1 MTCGGGAT
9 GRSRT
14 HVPESWLLR
23 LAIAGCLAA
32 CLVASPASAAP
43 SWLPPVNV
51 PGVGKGAESPQVA
64 VDSQG
69 NTTAIWRRWSNAK
82 LIVESAARR
91 AGRGWSAPVQ
101 LSVDVGDGYESSQ
114 SPQVAVDPLGNAT
127 AVWEWREGRIFVIQ
141 SATRPAGGSWSA
153 PVTISNRGRFNSRP
167 RVLVDSEGNATVVW
181 LWILG
186 ASSVVQSATRPAG
199 GSWSAPVD
207 VSAVGQA
214 AFFFDVALDP
224 QGGATAVWENESKGT
239 IQSAAR
245 PTGGSWS
252 APVDISA
259 AGAFSHSPQ
268 VAVDSQGNATAVW
281 ERYNPK
287 GTLIQSAS
295 RPVGGSWSAPVSLF
309 KPRRYAQ
316 QPQVAVGPQGDVT
329 AIWERSNGSDLI
341 VQSATRSAG
350 GNWSAPVDISGGE
363 SSAGGDNLRLVVDSK
378 GNVTAVWRAYDSN
391 HQKFVIQAATRPP
404 GGVWSPPADI
414 SNRTESVNEPQIA
427 VDPQG
432 HATVVWVGSG
442 GTQSATS
449 VRGRA
454 YAARVVRVRGDRAS
468 IALRCEHGGRCGGVI
483 RLKVGGRSIAA
494 RRFGSVQ
501 DDLGQALSPGPQ
513 AASRIAASPAVG
525 KIGRTR
531 DQEPHR
537 APEVTNGA
545 GAAALFATCLESGG
559 IRLPGRRQRSRQ
571 AVV

>member
-9 GRSRT
+9 GRSGT

-69 NTTAIWRRWSNAK
+69 NATAIWRRWSGEK
-82 LIVESAARR
+82 HIIESAVRSVGR
-91 AGRGWSAPVQ
+91 AWSVPAT
-101 LSVDVGDGYESSQ
+101 LDVDAGGGGESSQ
-114 SPQVAVDPLGNAT
+114 SPQVAVDPEGNAT
-127 AVWEWREGRIFVIQ
+127 AVWERRLDGRTFGIK

-153 PVTISNRGRFNSRP
+153 PVTIASRGRFNGRP
-167 RVLVDSEGNATVVW
+167 RVVVDSKGNATAVW
-181 LWILG
+181 LWSLG
-186 ASSVVQSATRPAG
+186 ESSVVQSATHPAG

-207 VSAVGQA
+207 VSTVGQA

-224 QGGATAVWENESKGT
+224 QGGATAVWEEESKGT
-239 IQSAAR
+239 IQSATR
-245 PTGGSWS
+245 PAGGSWS

-259 AGAFSHSPQ
+259 AGAFAHSPR

-287 GTLIQSAS
+287 GTLIQSAA
-295 RPVGGSWSAPVSLF
+295 RPPGGSWSAPVSLF
-309 KPRRYAQ
+309 KPRRHAQ

-350 GNWSAPVDISGGE
+350 GSWSAPVDISGGDN
-363 SSAGGDNLRLVVDSK
+363 SAGGDNLRLVVDSR
-378 GNVTAVWRAYDSN
+378 GSATAVWRAYDSN
-391 HQKFVIQAATRPP
+391 KQNYVIQAATRRP
-404 GGVWSPPADI
+404 GGVWSPPTDI
-414 SNRTESVNEPQIA
+414 SNRTESVNGPQIA

-432 HATVVWVGSG
+432 NVTVVWVGSG
-442 GTQSATS
+442 GTHSATS

-454 YAARVVRVRGDRAS
+454 YAARVVRVRGGRAS
-468 IALRCEHGGRCGGVI
+468 IALRCEQGGRCGGVI
-483 RLKVGGRSIAA
+483 RLKVGEKSIAA
-494 RRFGSVQ
+494 RRFAIAEGSSKVIGVK
-501 DDLGQALSPGPQ
+501 LYPQ
-513 AASRIAASPAVG
+513 GLRLLAESRRPLLWAKLVG
-525 KIGRTR
+525 RGIKNRT
-531 DQEPHR
+531 
-537 APEVTNGA
+537 V
-545 GAAALFATCLESGG
+545 
-559 IRLPGRRQRSRQ
+559 RLK
-571 AVV
+571 